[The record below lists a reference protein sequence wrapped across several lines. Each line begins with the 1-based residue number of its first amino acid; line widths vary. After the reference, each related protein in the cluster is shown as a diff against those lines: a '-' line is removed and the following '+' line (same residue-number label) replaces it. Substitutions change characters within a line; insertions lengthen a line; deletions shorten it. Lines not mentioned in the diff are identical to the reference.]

1 MTKRFLARRRKMG
14 RRPEK
19 KTQTQDF
26 NHYIHH
32 HRVINRV
39 TKKTKAR
46 LEQWSGCLDK
56 DTMKG
61 LHLTLQ
67 IRTLGSK
74 TCKPGQKEV
83 PLILKKEKNKKIRQE
98 RQKILNPA

>member
-14 RRPEK
+14 KRPEK
-19 KTQTQDF
+19 KTQTRDF

-32 HRVINRV
+32 HRDINRV
-39 TKKTKAR
+39 AKKTKAR
-46 LEQWSGCLDK
+46 SEQWSGCLDK

-67 IRTLGSK
+67 IRMLGPK
-74 TCKPGQKEV
+74 ACKPGQKEV
-83 PLILKKEKNKKIRQE
+83 PLSLKKEKNKK
-98 RQKILNPA
+98 N

>member
-1 MTKRFLARRRKMG
+1 MG

-32 HRVINRV
+32 HRDINRV

-56 DTMKG
+56 T
-61 LHLTLQ
+61 H
-67 IRTLGSK
+67 
-74 TCKPGQKEV
+74 
-83 PLILKKEKNKKIRQE
+83 
-98 RQKILNPA
+98 